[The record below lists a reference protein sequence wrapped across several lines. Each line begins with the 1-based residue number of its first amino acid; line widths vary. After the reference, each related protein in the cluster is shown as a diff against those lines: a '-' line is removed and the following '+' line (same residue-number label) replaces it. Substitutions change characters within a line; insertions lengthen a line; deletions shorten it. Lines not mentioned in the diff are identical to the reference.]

1 MTIDKVASSG
11 MNRRD
16 FAAVA
21 AASVAAILLP
31 RSLAA
36 TSLAE
41 FNQQHNTIEMKERDM
56 ATITLKDGTQIY
68 YKDWGPKNAQPVAFH
83 YGWPLSS
90 DDSHAQMLFFLANG
104 YRVVAHDRRGHGGAQ
119 CPAPQEGT
127 YAL

>member
-1 MTIDKVASSG
+1 MTIDKVAYSG

-16 FAAVA
+16 FVAVA

-41 FNQQHNTIEMKERDM
+41 FNQQHNTIEMKGRDM

-68 YKDWGPKNAQPVAFH
+68 YKDLGPKNAQLIAFH
-83 YGWPLSS
+83 HVWPLSS
-90 DDSHAQMLFFLANG
+90 DDWDAQM
-104 YRVVAHDRRGHGGAQ
+104 
-119 CPAPQEGT
+119 PQEET